1 MLEFLESL
9 GNNKDV
15 WKNERKIT
23 LNVRE
28 KKGKIMLEMKKI
40 EVIEVRVNREM
51 PLTQSDLSYTD

>member
-23 LNVRE
+23 LYIIRVLQGHYSHLSHLGNVGME
-28 KKGKIMLEMKKI
+28 NWKNKSG
-40 EVIEVRVNREM
+40 NC
-51 PLTQSDLSYTD
+51 